1 MKESLLNQKI
11 ILKLLEEE
19 EKSLSNLLKIGKT
32 DS

>member
-1 MKESLLNQKI
+1 LSQKI